1 MHANKTFRHITVMLN
16 ILQMILNCQKKD
28 TALKKTALFYF
39 MQNLTYFII
48 FYISVEMTLAF
59 YLILVQLRF
68 SCIDGAVAHMMSAS
82 AD

>member
-1 MHANKTFRHITVMLN
+1 
-16 ILQMILNCQKKD
+16 
-28 TALKKTALFYF
+28 